1 MITVKEA
8 AKRAAQFY
16 EDLLGE
22 MVFPATLEEV
32 EKVTHDGHVYWYITL
47 SMPVLAL
54 EVLTGRKEYKL
65 FRVDA
70 ETGEVES
77 MKIRV
82 IDAA

>member
-8 AKRAAQFY
+8 AKRAVQFY
-16 EDLLGE
+16 DDLLGE
-22 MVFPATLEEV
+22 KVLPVSLEEV
-32 EKVTHDGHVYWYITL
+32 EKVTHNGHVYWYITL
-47 SMPVLAL
+47 GMPAPGLQI
-54 EVLTGRKEYKL
+54 LTGQKEYKL
-65 FRVDA
+65 FRVDG